1 MGDIVNAMQS
11 AVCVHRYLSTTM
23 SSFPIRS
30 FEQLHHHLAQL
41 PSRCRVA
48 VAHPADAHTLQA
60 VLEAVQLG
68 FVDAFLVGEVYA
80 PLLENLSSEIA
91 AWVHH
96 IPVSDAGAAMQQAVQ
111 MVHDGEA
118 DVLMKGLV
126 NTDDLLRHVL
136 NKTYGLRQEEESSVM
151 LRLSTCRSWS
161 ASCSCRM

>member
-80 PLLENLSSEIA
+80 LCWKIFPQKSPLGCTTFRFPMLELRCNRPCRWYTMEK
-91 AWVHH
+91 
-96 IPVSDAGAAMQQAVQ
+96 Q
-111 MVHDGEA
+111 MF
-118 DVLMKGLV
+118 
-126 NTDDLLRHVL
+126 
-136 NKTYGLRQEEESSVM
+136 
-151 LRLSTCRSWS
+151 
-161 ASCSCRM
+161 

>member
-80 PLLENLSSEIA
+80 LVRNLSSEIA

-126 NTDDLLRHVL
+126 NTTISCAMCSTKPMVFA
-136 NKTYGLRQEEESSVM
+136 KKGESSVM

-161 ASCSCRM
+161 ASCS